1 MGGNIIRFKPDEPV
15 KLKKA
20 ELHSKLVDVLRRD
33 MHIKTL
39 FDMQHQMISFI
50 QYNNSVGRADDIV
63 LCAPTGSGKTLA
75 YALPIIQQLHARIVP
90 SLKAIVVVPTR
101 DLALQVAYVF
111 TVLVKPFG
119 LSVTAVTGAS
129 SLAEEEA
136 NLVGCEILIATP
148 GRLVDHVLRT
158 KCVCLQDVLYLVLD
172 ESDRLLQESYDYW
185 LQAIMPKLG
194 KPSKHFYHDR
204 ISDTDSRPRPS
215 NENDLVSYLGFSDD
229 DNDDD
234 EEAFWRPQTGILAL
248 TIVPSIASKARS
260 AYGTASDESI
270 RKILVSATPD
280 LDPTHMA
287 HLDIRN
293 PMMIQPGSPD
303 EQSSIT
309 LSVKYDVPT
318 SLVESGFIVRTAQ
331 QKPAALLALLGWT
344 TQLPSSQTERLGKH
358 LGEQSVKLVFTNS
371 IDSAHRLT
379 RMLELCAY
387 ALGIPATVFEMTG
400 ELSTERRRFV
410 VDFVKG
416 SARQYEMGYRDAR
429 TTVIVCSDVL
439 SRGMDILTIDC
450 VINYDAPTHVRTY
463 LHRAGR
469 TARAGRPG
477 AAATLLLQNQVHHFR
492 TMVHEADR
500 GDKSVKTFNM
510 QPKEFFTSK
519 ATDLLSSALSSLK
532 RVLNREKF
540 SLLQKGKELPAY
552 ALFELYSKHAEG
564 DVGFTEKRP
573 KIDENVIEQ
582 ELHGKYQKKRKRAS
596 VQNIDEGEHVNETT
610 SDGDEGDDKDEI
622 GDDNLSDLL
631 YAQIAQNLLVD
642 LT

>member
-1 MGGNIIRFKPDEPV
+1 MGGNIIWFRSDEPV
-15 KLKKA
+15 KFEKT

-33 MHIKTL
+33 MHIETL
-39 FDMQHQMISFI
+39 FDMQHQMLSFI

-111 TVLVKPFG
+111 TVLANPFG
-119 LSVTAVTGAS
+119 ISVTAVTGAS

-136 NLVGCEILIATP
+136 NLVDCEILIATP

-185 LQAIMPKLG
+185 LQAIMPRLG
-194 KPSKHFYHDR
+194 KPPKHSNLDR
-204 ISDTDSRPRPS
+204 VSNTDLGPRPS
-215 NENDLVSYLGFSDD
+215 IEDDLAAYLGFSDD
-229 DNDDD
+229 DDDDD

-280 LDPTHMA
+280 LDPTYMA

-303 EQSSIT
+303 EQPSVS

-318 SLVESGFIVRTAQ
+318 SLVESGFVVRTTQ

-344 TQLPSSQTERLGKH
+344 TQLPSPQTERLGRH

-387 ALGIPATVFEMTG
+387 ALDVPATVFEMSG

-410 VDFVKG
+410 VDFIKG
-416 SARQYEMGYRDAR
+416 QAEQYVVGYRDAR

-450 VINYDAPTHVRTY
+450 VINYDTPTHVRTY

-510 QPKEFFTSK
+510 QQKEFFTTK
-519 ATDLLSSALSSLK
+519 VIDLLSGALSNLK
-532 RVLNREKF
+532 RVLNREKIN
-540 SLLQKGKELPAY
+540 LLQKEKELPAY
-552 ALFELYSKHAEG
+552 ALFELYSKHADE
-564 DVGFTEKRP
+564 DVCLTEKRP
-573 KIDENVIEQ
+573 KIDEDVIEQ
-582 ELHGKYQKKRKRAS
+582 ELHGKSQKKRKRAS
-596 VQNIDEGEHVNETT
+596 VQNIGESEDVNETMRE
-610 SDGDEGDDKDEI
+610 GDEGDDRDEI

-631 YAQIAQNLLVD
+631 YAQIAQNLMVD
-642 LT
+642 FT